1 MGFKLTTATRMLLG
15 FSIAPLGLLLLA
27 LYSLSNLATLRDQ
40 STSIVSQEWPKIEP
54 IMQIA
59 TGVRDNAR
67 NTRDLLLNKDNAEA
81 RAAVQVTKQRI
92 TQAMDTL
99 GPLLHLPKGQALLA
113 SSRRTGKPMWR
124 PLARCLS
131 ASSKARPSRP
141 TACCIAE

>member
-59 TGVRDNAR
+59 TGVRDNER
-67 NTRDLLLNKDNAEA
+67 KTLDL
-81 RAAVQVTKQRI
+81 
-92 TQAMDTL
+92 
-99 GPLLHLPKGQALLA
+99 
-113 SSRRTGKPMWR
+113 
-124 PLARCLS
+124 
-131 ASSKARPSRP
+131 
-141 TACCIAE
+141 

>member
-81 RAAVQVTKQRI
+81 RAAVQVTKPHPGHGYPRP
-92 TQAMDTL
+92 AV
-99 GPLLHLPKGQALLA
+99 A
-113 SSRRTGKPMWR
+113 S
-124 PLARCLS
+124 A
-131 ASSKARPSRP
+131 
-141 TACCIAE
+141 